1 MNVCE
6 CLTTTA
12 KLFPEK
18 VAIVFDEQHWTY
30 AQLETKSLAAAN
42 WLSQQ
47 GVEAGDRIA
56 IMLPNALSFPV
67 WYYAALRIGAIA
79 VSVSTRLAA
88 SEVAFVVEDC
98 GATAFVASES
108 AMAAIEAE
116 LPKVATVRLPVD
128 DVGEPLDASVS
139 LEDHPTTE
147 SRIYQADPDEAAL
160 ILYTSGTTGFPK
172 GATLSH
178 GNVRSNVHAFNHLCN
193 MQSDDRVLLAVPLFH
208 CFGQNALLNSVLNV
222 GGTIVLQQRFDLAQ
236 SKQLISDHQITQL
249 YGVPMMFGLLH
260 ESCDVKDLAS
270 VNYCFSAAA
279 TLPLQTSQAWQKKF
293 GLPIHEG
300 YGLTETSPFATYNHR
315 IKFKPGSIGMPIDC
329 VEIKIVDPE
338 TGEERP
344 TGEPGEIAIRGP
356 NVMLGYWNRPEET
369 AAAIRDGW
377 FYSGDIGQLDEAGYL
392 FIVDRVKDMIAIG
405 GLKVFPAEVERVLL
419 DHASVTESAV
429 IGVPD
434 PVLGEQVVAY
444 LVLAEG
450 CDQTAVLEQVQR
462 LAKEH
467 LGNYKV
473 PRQLIAIDSLPRN
486 PSGKVLK
493 TKLRESVNEKISGMA
508 QASGSVHVGLTDGY
522 KNPKQVLN
530 ENPTDGEH
538 AQPEANSNPLNTTNS
553 IGLKPASLRSSLA
566 QTHRSEKRR
575 VTADFICQMVR
586 EIGDLDELPVAESS
600 FIETGLDS
608 LAMVSLSAQLQVE
621 VGQATDLP
629 PTLLFD
635 HPRIDE
641 LATLIVAII
650 EEVDQQKI
658 PAPTSDP
665 HSNSGLPANQNSNQT
680 PEPDQLFQLRD
691 EIEQMSEA
699 DALAELMKELD

>member
-1 MNVCE
+1 M
-6 CLTTTA
+6 
-12 KLFPEK
+12 
-18 VAIVFDEQHWTY
+18 
-30 AQLETKSLAAAN
+30 
-42 WLSQQ
+42 
-47 GVEAGDRIA
+47 
-56 IMLPNALSFPV
+56 
-67 WYYAALRIGAIA
+67 
-79 VSVSTRLAA
+79 
-88 SEVAFVVEDC
+88 
-98 GATAFVASES
+98 
-108 AMAAIEAE
+108 
-116 LPKVATVRLPVD
+116 
-128 DVGEPLDASVS
+128 
-139 LEDHPTTE
+139 
-147 SRIYQADPDEAAL
+147 
-160 ILYTSGTTGFPK
+160 
-172 GATLSH
+172 
-178 GNVRSNVHAFNHLCN
+178 
-193 MQSDDRVLLAVPLFH
+193 
-208 CFGQNALLNSVLNV
+208 
-222 GGTIVLQQRFDLAQ
+222 
-236 SKQLISDHQITQL
+236 
-249 YGVPMMFGLLH
+249 LH
-260 ESCDVKDLAS
+260 ESCDVEDLDS

-279 TLPLQTSQAWQKKF
+279 TLPLQTSQAWQEKF

-315 IKFKPGSIGMPIDC
+315 IKFKLGSIGMPIDC

-338 TGEERP
+338 TSEERP
-344 TGEPGEIAIRGP
+344 VGEPGEIAIRGP
-356 NVMLGYWNRPEET
+356 NVMLGYWNRPKET
-369 AAAIRDGW
+369 ADAIRDSW

-419 DHASVTESAV
+419 DHASVTEAAV

-450 CDQTAVLEQVQR
+450 CDQTEVLEQVQR

-493 TKLRESVNEKISGMA
+493 TKLREIASDKISGMA
-508 QASGSVHVGLTDGY
+508 LAINPTPVGLTNGH

-530 ENPTDGEH
+530 ENPADSEH
-538 AQPEANSNPLNTTNS
+538 AKPESSDNPLNTTNS
-553 IGLKPASLRSSLA
+553 VGLKPASLRASLA
-566 QTHRSEKRR
+566 QTHRSEKQR

-621 VGQATDLP
+621 VGDATELP

-635 HPRIDE
+635 HPRVDE

-650 EEVDQQKI
+650 EEVDQQKT

-665 HSNSGLPANQNSNQT
+665 NLTSGLPANQNPNQT
-680 PEPDQLFQLRD
+680 PEPDQLFQLRG

-699 DALAELMKELD
+699 DALVELMKELD

>member
-1 MNVCE
+1 MNICE

-18 VAIVFDEQHWTY
+18 VAIVFDDQHWTY

-47 GVEAGDRIA
+47 GVEVGDRIA

-108 AMAAIEAE
+108 AMAAVEAE
-116 LPKVATVRLPVD
+116 LPKVATVRLSVN
-128 DVGEPLDASVS
+128 DVGEPPDASVS
-139 LEDHPTTE
+139 LEENPTTE

-193 MQSDDRVLLAVPLFH
+193 MQPDDRVLLAVPLFH

-236 SKQLISDHQITQL
+236 SKQLITDHQITQL

-260 ESCDVKDLAS
+260 ESCDVEDLAS
-270 VNYCFSAAA
+270 VDYCFSAAA
-279 TLPLQTSQAWQKKF
+279 TLPIQTSQAWQEKF

-315 IKFKPGSIGMPIDC
+315 IKFKLGSIGMPIDN

-338 TGEERP
+338 TGVERP

-419 DHASVTESAV
+419 DHASVTEAAV

-450 CDQTAVLEQVQR
+450 CDQTEVLEQVQR

-493 TKLRESVNEKISGMA
+493 TKLRDSFNEKISRLA
-508 QASGSVHVGLTDGY
+508 LASGSEHVS
-522 KNPKQVLN
+522 
-530 ENPTDGEH
+530 PTDRHKSPDQNRAAGDQPSGEH
-538 AQPEANSNPLNTTNS
+538 TKPEANSNPLNTTNS

-566 QTHRSEKRR
+566 QTHRSEKQR

-586 EIGDLDELPVAESS
+586 EIGDLDELPTAESS

-621 VGQATDLP
+621 VGQATELP

-650 EEVDQQKI
+650 EEVDQQKT
-658 PAPTSDP
+658 PPNQRSEFNFGSP
-665 HSNSGLPANQNSNQT
+665 SQPKSESNS
-680 PEPDQLFQLRD
+680 
-691 EIEQMSEA
+691 
-699 DALAELMKELD
+699 